1 MDLPKF
7 VLADNTDFPD
17 NLFVIH
23 LEYPRFIIDLETED
37 IEFLE
42 ELDESEEVELKEEMD
57 RLIDLAGEF
66 YEREITRF
74 AVHKLL

>member
-1 MDLPKF
+1 MQLPKF

-23 LEYPRFIIDLETED
+23 LEYPRFIIDLESED

-42 ELDESEEVELKEEMD
+42 ELDESEELELKEEMD
-57 RLIDLAGEF
+57 RLIDLAAEF

-74 AVHKLL
+74 AEE

>member
-23 LEYPRFIIDLETED
+23 LEYPRFVIDLETED

-57 RLIDLAGEF
+57 KLIDLAAEF
-66 YEREITRF
+66 YEREIMR
-74 AVHKLL
+74 LEEE

>member
-1 MDLPKF
+1 MELPKF
-7 VLADNTDFPD
+7 VLADNTDYPD

-23 LEYPRFIIDLETED
+23 LEYPRFIIDLESED

-42 ELDESEEVELKEEMD
+42 ELDESEEIELKEEMD
-57 RLIDLAGEF
+57 RLIDQAAEF

-74 AVHKLL
+74 AEE

>member
-1 MDLPKF
+1 MTLPKF

-37 IEFLE
+37 LEFLE
-42 ELDESEEVELKEEMD
+42 ELEESEEMEIKGEMD
-57 RLIDLAGEF
+57 RLIDLAGAF

-74 AVHKLL
+74 AEDD

>member
-1 MDLPKF
+1 MQLPKF

-23 LEYPRFIIDLETED
+23 LEYPRFVIDLESED

-42 ELDESEEVELKEEMD
+42 ELDETEEVELKEEMD
-57 RLIDLAGEF
+57 RLIDQAASF
-66 YEREITRF
+66 YEREIARF
-74 AVHKLL
+74 AEE

>member
-1 MDLPKF
+1 MMQLPKF

-23 LEYPRFIIDLETED
+23 LEYPRFIIDLESED

-42 ELDESEEVELKEEMD
+42 ELDESEELELKEEMD
-57 RLIDLAGEF
+57 RLIDLAAAF

-74 AVHKLL
+74 AEE

>member
-1 MDLPKF
+1 MMQLPKF

-23 LEYPRFIIDLETED
+23 LEYPRFIIDLESED

-42 ELDESEEVELKEEMD
+42 ELDESEELELKEEMD
-57 RLIDLAGEF
+57 RLIDLAAEF

-74 AVHKLL
+74 AEE

>member
-23 LEYPRFIIDLETED
+23 LEYL
-37 IEFLE
+37 EFLE

-74 AVHKLL
+74 AEDE

>member
-17 NLFVIH
+17 N
-23 LEYPRFIIDLETED
+23 
-37 IEFLE
+37 
-42 ELDESEEVELKEEMD
+42 
-57 RLIDLAGEF
+57 AGEF

-74 AVHKLL
+74 AEDE

>member
-23 LEYPRFIIDLETED
+23 LEYPRFIIDLESED
-37 IEFLE
+37 LEFLE

-66 YEREITRF
+66 CEREITRF
-74 AVHKLL
+74 AEDE